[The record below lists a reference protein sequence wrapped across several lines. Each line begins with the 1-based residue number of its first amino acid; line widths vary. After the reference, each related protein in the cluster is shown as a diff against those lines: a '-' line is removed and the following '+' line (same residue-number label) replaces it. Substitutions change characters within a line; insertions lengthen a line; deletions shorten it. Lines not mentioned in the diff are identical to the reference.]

1 MVEIINTKSD
11 NDGRVVVHIHKK
23 PYDVTDKV
31 KDSEANLNIYGKEY
45 KVRIQDGKAVRR
57 LVWAGKP
64 QLGNAAWGASFPS
77 ESAH

>member
-31 KDSEANLNIYGKEY
+31 KDGEANLNVYGKEY
-45 KVRIQDGKAVRR
+45 KVRIQDGKDIDGVSKARR
-57 LVWAGKP
+57 FKKTRK
-64 QLGNAAWGASFPS
+64 
-77 ESAH
+77 

>member
-31 KDSEANLNIYGKEY
+31 KDGEANLNIYGKEY
-45 KVRIQDGKAVRR
+45 KVRIQDGKDINGVSKARR
-57 LVWAGKP
+57 FKKIRK
-64 QLGNAAWGASFPS
+64 
-77 ESAH
+77 

>member
-31 KDSEANLNIYGKEY
+31 KEGEANLNIYGKEY
-45 KVRIQDGKAVRR
+45 KVRVQDGKDINGVSKARR
-57 LVWAGKP
+57 FKKARK
-64 QLGNAAWGASFPS
+64 
-77 ESAH
+77 

>member
-45 KVRIQDGKAVRR
+45 KVRIQDGKDINGVSKARR
-57 LVWAGKP
+57 FKKTRK
-64 QLGNAAWGASFPS
+64 
-77 ESAH
+77 

>member
-31 KDSEANLNIYGKEY
+31 KDGEANLNIYGKEY
-45 KVRIQDGKAVRR
+45 KVRIQDGKDIDGVSKARR
-57 LVWAGKP
+57 FKKTRK
-64 QLGNAAWGASFPS
+64 
-77 ESAH
+77 